1 MKPENRQKLETFRH
15 YQINRGGSGQDLNEV
30 VRIIH
35 EEWDPWYRID
45 LSCPACLMTLID
57 YAFGKMDN
65 EKVDNITV
73 DFENNFPN
81 NINS

>member
-15 YQINRGGSGQDLNEV
+15 YLINRGGSGQDLNEV

-45 LSCPACLMTLID
+45 LSCPSCLMKLID
-57 YAFGKMDN
+57 YAFGKMDS
-65 EKVDNITV
+65 EKVETINV
-73 DFENNFPN
+73 NFENN
-81 NINS
+81 INK